1 MIGLTPKGAEFYLKR
16 NPVLV
21 NYMDKRGHVNTALH
35 ETESTFI
42 RKNIIPK
49 FPLEEMFVSKIEEKL
64 KKQKLNA
71 REIDAEFVT
80 VVVDWLQQEEKKDV
94 KNPWYSTMNG
104 VRSDESV
111 VTPWR
116 VATMGRLSEMGIVN
130 WEIERKTG
138 SSEFSL
144 SRPTEEAPKII
155 KH

>member
-1 MIGLTPKGAEFYLKR
+1 
-16 NPVLV
+16 
-21 NYMDKRGHVNTALH
+21 MDKRGHVDTALLK
-35 ETESTFI
+35 TESTFI

-80 VVVDWLQQEEKKDV
+80 VVISWLRQEENKDL

-130 WEIERKTG
+130 WVIVRETNL
-138 SSEFSL
+138 SEFSL
-144 SRPTEEAPKII
+144 SKPVEKAPEITT
-155 KH
+155 H